1 MLEQCSLEFP
11 RQIFPHF
18 RCAIVVGLE
27 ERCGVVLELTV
38 SLVGFLFAERIVRP
52 STWGFV
58 PGVATASCTR
68 GLQDSRKWLLLLFF
82 LFFSPLRL
90 EPFVRANSG
99 AFFVVLHVVLL
110 LLPW

>member
-1 MLEQCSLEFP
+1 MSFIELPFP

-38 SLVGFLFAERIVRP
+38 SLVGFLFAEIVRP

-58 PGVATASCTR
+58 PGVATANCTR
-68 GLQDSRKWLLLLFF
+68 GLQDSRKG
-82 LFFSPLRL
+82 
-90 EPFVRANSG
+90 FVRANSG

>member
-1 MLEQCSLEFP
+1 M
-11 RQIFPHF
+11 
-18 RCAIVVGLE
+18 GLE

-38 SLVGFLFAERIVRP
+38 SLVGFLFAEIVRP

-82 LFFSPLRL
+82 LLFSPLRL

-99 AFFVVLHVVLL
+99 AFFVVLQ
-110 LLPW
+110 